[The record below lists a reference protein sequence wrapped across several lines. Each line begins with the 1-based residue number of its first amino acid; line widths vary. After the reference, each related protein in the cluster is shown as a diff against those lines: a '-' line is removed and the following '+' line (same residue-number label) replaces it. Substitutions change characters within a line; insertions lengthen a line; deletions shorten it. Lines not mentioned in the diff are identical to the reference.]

1 MQKPPQNLR
10 EFTSLL
16 KVVEALRGPAGCPW
30 DKEQTHQTLTRYAIE
45 EAFELAEA
53 MDAGHTDEIRDEL
66 GDVLLQVILNSEI
79 ARQEGHFD
87 IHDVIQNL
95 NEKMVRRH
103 PHVFSDTKAE
113 TSEQVLLN
121 WHELKKKEKATR
133 AATRSSDTTAF
144 DIPQALPALMRSQKI
159 GEKTQKLQFDWTDA
173 EACWPKIKEEVAELE
188 EAMHTKGKS
197 DIEAELGDV
206 LFSLVQLARH
216 LQIDAEQAL
225 RKTNTRF
232 ETRLQR
238 MRAQVIVEG
247 LDWSTLSPD
256 EKERRW
262 KQAKSEV

>member
-16 KVVEALRGPAGCPW
+16 KVVEALRGPEGCPW

-53 MDAGHTDEIRDEL
+53 MDSGAPNEIRDEL
-66 GDVLLQVILNSEI
+66 GDVLLQVILNAEI
-79 ARQEGHFD
+79 ARQEGLFD
-87 IHDVIQNL
+87 VHDVIQNL

-103 PHVFSDTKAE
+103 PHVFSDIKAE

-121 WHELKKKEKATR
+121 WHELKQKEKAAR

-173 EACWPKIKEEVAELE
+173 EACWPKIREEIGELQ
-188 EAMHTKGKS
+188 EAMHTKDKS
-197 DIEAELGDV
+197 EIESELGDV

-225 RKTNTRF
+225 RKTNSRF
-232 ETRLQR
+232 ESRFHR
-238 MRAQVIVEG
+238 MRTQVTVEG
-247 LDWSTLSPD
+247 LDWSTLSPE

-262 KQAKSEV
+262 KQAKTK